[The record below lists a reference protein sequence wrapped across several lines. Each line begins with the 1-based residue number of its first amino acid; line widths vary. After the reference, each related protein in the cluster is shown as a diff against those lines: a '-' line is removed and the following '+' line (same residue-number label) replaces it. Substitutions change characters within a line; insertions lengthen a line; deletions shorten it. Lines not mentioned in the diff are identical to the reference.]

1 MAEKATVPA
10 TKNSGNTFRDLGVP
24 QPELAKIKSDMA
36 LVICKTIHSRG
47 LSQSEAAA
55 IIGVDQAKASAIS
68 RGITKGCSVDRLMTF
83 LNRLDM
89 DVDIRL
95 KPKSKRN
102 KIAHTRVTGIAG
114 RNGPSTISSGG
125 VTGFPHF

>member
-1 MAEKATVPA
+1 MATD
-10 TKNSGNTFRDLGVP
+10 NGSTFRDLGVP
-24 QPELAKIKSDMA
+24 QPALAKIKSDMA
-36 LVICKTIHSRG
+36 LAIYRTIQSCG

-55 IIGVDQAKASAIS
+55 IMGVDQAKVSAIS
-68 RGITKGCSVDRLMTF
+68 RGITKGYSLDRLMTF

-95 KPKSKRN
+95 KPKPKRN

-114 RNGPSTISSGG
+114 
-125 VTGFPHF
+125 

>member
-1 MAEKATVPA
+1 MVKTATLPT
-10 TKNSGNTFRDLGVP
+10 TKSSGNTFKDLGVP

-36 LVICKTIHSRG
+36 LAIYRTIQSRS

-55 IIGVDQAKASAIS
+55 IMGVDQAKVSAIS
-68 RGITKGCSVDRLMTF
+68 RGITKGYSVDRLMTF

-95 KPKSKRN
+95 KPKPKRN

-114 RNGPSTISSGG
+114 
-125 VTGFPHF
+125 